1 MFVVTHG
8 SLRFRVV
15 LTNITLAIYV
25 FGSYII
31 VSVFEKELCLMKTK
45 EELDALKE
53 EVKALNAKLDE
64 LSEDELK
71 EVAGGIVVED
81 WQDGG
86 SYEITLA

>member
-1 MFVVTHG
+1 
-8 SLRFRVV
+8 
-15 LTNITLAIYV
+15 
-25 FGSYII
+25 
-31 VSVFEKELCLMKTK
+31 MKTK
-45 EELDALKE
+45 EELDALKD
-53 EVKALNAKLDE
+53 EVKTLNAKLDE